1 MNPLLRNSL
10 LVAALLVPGIA
21 LGQQFQ
27 SSGSIDN
34 VVNQFTSSANAWY
47 GTLLGLA
54 QGLFGLLATIQL
66 AWAAIKWVLEGD
78 DVKALMASLVKQI
91 ITIGFFFWVL
101 TTADT
106 WVPAILDSFTQAGQ
120 AAGGSTAL
128 TPSAIIDEGLYIA
141 ALIPERIGEADFF
154 MIPLIAIVAGLAALV
169 VLGGFVIAACQ
180 LAVTQVISSV
190 VLAGGVLL
198 LGFGGSSFTRDFVQ
212 KYFSYA
218 ISTGVRLLVLY
229 LVLGIAVQQAGTW
242 RDIVTNGEGLMPF
255 FEVMAASIFFAFLC
269 WTVPKTAG
277 EMLGGAI
284 DMSAGA
290 VAGGV
295 AAGAVGGAAA
305 AAGLAAT
312 AAPLRG
318 ALQAATAGVQAES
331 AAGASGAKAVLG
343 GIGRAASAAG
353 TEAKASA
360 ASYVGLGNKS
370 EYARTSETIGG
381 RAASRIESESRKETA
396 DRAAGSATPGGAQAG
411 QPSTGGNAG
420 SAGSNPTAAGGDA
433 ARGISIKLDEAASV
447 ANSGPSSSS
456 GSRQG
461 VVQPGD
467 RAMDTGKA
475 AGLPASNL
483 AEGGGAAVAPPAN
496 ATPAEA
502 ATSVASRGGDT
513 PQASTAAASVG
524 TSAPASTVGGLEA
537 AAPSVDTSRN
547 TKDRDFTNPLQR
559 PDLPP
564 DAGPPAGITIRLDDP
579 E

>member
-10 LVAALLVPGIA
+10 LVAVLLAPGIA
-21 LGQQFQ
+21 MGQQFQ

-34 VVNQFTSSANAWY
+34 VVNQFTSSANGWY
-47 GTLLGLA
+47 ATLLGFA

-78 DVKALMASLVKQI
+78 DIKALMASLVKQI
-91 ITIGFFFWVL
+91 IAIGFFFWVL
-101 TTADT
+101 TTAGT
-106 WVPAILDSFTQAGQ
+106 WVPAILSSFTQAGQ

-128 TPSAIIDEGLYIA
+128 TPSAIIDEGLYVA
-141 ALIPERIGEADFF
+141 ALIPERIGDADFY
-154 MIPLIAIVAGLAALV
+154 MIPIIAIVAGLAALV

-180 LAVTQVISSV
+180 LAVTQIISSV

-229 LVLGIAVQQAGTW
+229 LVLGIALQQAGTW

-305 AAGLAAT
+305 AAGLAAS

-396 DRAAGSATPGGAQAG
+396 DRAAGNATPAGAQAA
-411 QPSTGGNAG
+411 QPSASGVAAGG
-420 SAGSNPTAAGGDA
+420 STSTAAGGGA
-433 ARGISIKLDEAASV
+433 AREMSIKLDEAAAV

-483 AEGGGAAVAPPAN
+483 AQEGGAAVAPPAN
-496 ATPAEA
+496 ATLSEA
-502 ATSVASRGGDT
+502 ATSVASRGSDT
-513 PQASTAAASVG
+513 PQASSAAASVG
-524 TSAPASTVGGLEA
+524 TSAPAPAVGGLEA